1 MFSFSEDQRLWSLK
15 NNFTQVCKMPF
26 GMGLA
31 SESGK
36 HVEIGSIVFGVL
48 SEECTTNIPGL
59 MTR

>member
-1 MFSFSEDQRLWSLK
+1 MFSFSEDRQLWSFFK
-15 NNFTQVCKMPF
+15 KFSQVCKMPF

-48 SEECTTNIPGL
+48 SEECTMNIPGS
-59 MTR
+59 MMR